1 MSEASRIATLRHAD
15 GRALTYLLLLLA
27 IPLVMIFV
35 KTFENGISEP
45 LDSITSPDGLHAF
58 WMTIVCVGIAVPL
71 NTIFGI
77 LCALMLV
84 RQDFWGKGIINS
96 LIDLPFAVSPVV
108 IGLALFLV
116 YGADGFIGGPLDD
129 AGIQIIF
136 STPGLVLATI
146 FVSLPV
152 RGARGDAR
160 AAGDRRRPGA
170 GRDDARVAL
179 PGRRSGRSP
188 CRRSAGA

>member
-1 MSEASRIATLRHAD
+1 MSAPNSFAKYGMRAI
-15 GRALTYLLLLLA
+15 ALTYLLLLLA

-58 WMTIVCVGIAVPL
+58 WMTILCVGIAVPL

-108 IGLALFLV
+108 IGLSLFLI
-116 YGADGFIGGPLDD
+116 YGADCFIGGPLND

-136 STPGLVLATI
+136 STPGIVLATPDTTL
-146 FVSLPV
+146 FPTSSQ
-152 RGARGDAR
+152 
-160 AAGDRRRPGA
+160 AAGGHP
-170 GRDDARVAL
+170 
-179 PGRRSGRSP
+179 
-188 CRRSAGA
+188 